1 MASAVR
7 SGDSAGRDGARRRG
21 CRCRRD
27 RRRWRPGAGGRLRR
41 SGGAAG
47 GSASGTLTQLNA
59 SQWTTTVYLDT
70 AALCA
75 GSRPAGNHFS
85 LVTGKP
91 SSVTGAAAPAY
102 PDGPLACAAAAVN
115 PVTQVKLTF
124 SPPLSAVP
132 QTATLVVTPPQAL
145 LAAGDEPVQIPLTV
159 RRTVSPWQFVGIPA
173 ICGGALA
180 VLLVLLLMMIGVP
193 GRRGGMPAAPEPP
206 CLPRSRLR
214 RCDPASPRHPGS
226 PEGRG
231 CRRRSPR
238 AAGLTSTRCC
248 CCS

>member
-1 MASAVR
+1 MRFVR
-7 SGDSAGRDGARRRG
+7 ATAR
-21 CRCRRD
+21 
-27 RRRWRPGAGGRLRR
+27 
-41 SGGAAG
+41 GGAALG
-47 GSASGTLTQLNA
+47 AVVVIAVAVGVGGGRAQAAGFAVPGAPLAGSASGTLTQLNA

-102 PDGPLACAAAAVN
+102 PGGPLACGAAAVN

-124 SPPLSAVP
+124 SPALSAVP

-193 GRRGGMPAAPEPP
+193 GRRGGQPARALAGAGCAAAGACPAGAVQGAGAAGAG
-206 CLPRSRLR
+206 PR
-214 RCDPASPRHPGS
+214 G
-226 PEGRG
+226 
-231 CRRRSPR
+231 R
-238 AAGLTSTRCC
+238 AA
-248 CCS
+248 